1 MQNTFT
7 ERELKDY
14 LSMLSTSWR
23 YILELFPGWGGFS
36 ERMVQVVKRS
46 PRKFLLKSKLAY
58 EGLLTIINEIE
69 SVVNLR
75 PLYYVYDDSVE
86 EVVSLHIYC
95 LVDVF

>member
-23 YILELFPGWGGFS
+23 YILELFPWWGGFS

-69 SVVNLR
+69 SVVNSR

-86 EVVSLHIYC
+86 EVASLHIYC